1 MSDNAKPAALNAT
14 LGTILTAHRPMGDDV
29 ESFAS
34 SNGGKERLSFQDLKR
49 RYQTLQER
57 LMQKGWTKKSRPLG
71 GFLELNLAMT
81 YSHMGKPHTTIGDE
95 PFHC

>member
-1 MSDNAKPAALNAT
+1 
-14 LGTILTAHRPMGDDV
+14 
-29 ESFAS
+29 
-34 SNGGKERLSFQDLKR
+34 
-49 RYQTLQER
+49 
-57 LMQKGWTKKSRPLG
+57 MQKGWTKKSRPLG